1 MKKLKFLVGGQ
12 PFRSTD
18 FEVIQ
23 SAAALS
29 VSQLF
34 AGITNAP
41 VIVSGIEWEGVF
53 GSGITEPAEPFSIPA
68 GYIYD
73 LTEVCKVAD
82 ATFYY
87 DALKSL
93 YLRKVIT
100 DSSPREIGGMMLN
113 VISETT
119 YQLIYVTAPA
129 VGDIELSLMKRLHL
143 VNQGDLDLT
152 PDHGVASLNNGFVAV
167 VGTALY
173 AFRNSLKERMIV
185 CSFTAT
191 SAAGVLCTLPEYMR
205 PAFSITGNYRAG
217 NSIQPLVIKA
227 NGDVE
232 VTGAVTSGTNI
243 IMFRYPVGIAIYY

>member
-23 SAAALS
+23 SAAAS
-29 VSQLF
+29 SISQLF

-53 GSGITEPAEPFSIPA
+53 GSGITDPAEAFNVPS

-73 LTEVCKVAD
+73 LTEVCKVPD
-82 ATFYY
+82 ATFNY

-100 DSSPREIGGMMLN
+100 DSSPREIGGVMQN
-113 VISETT
+113 VITETI
-119 YQLIYVTAPA
+119 YQLIYITAPSL
-129 VGDIELSLMKRLHL
+129 GDIELSLVKRLHI
-143 VNQGDLDLT
+143 VSQGDLDLT
-152 PDHGVASLNNGFVAV
+152 PDTHGVDLKPGFVAV
-167 VGTALY
+167 VGAALY
-173 AFRNSLKERMIV
+173 GFRNLFKERMIV

-243 IMFRYPVGIAIYY
+243 IMFRYPVDISIYY